1 MLCALLAFGAVGD
14 ATSVSLRSS
23 ASANPIRKV
32 VTMLQMMQNKV
43 VAEGKKAEELYDKYM
58 CYCENGEEMLKKSIA
73 DAEAKIVELEELL
86 KTGGAQM
93 EQLKADIEQAKAD
106 RAAAKE
112 AIAKAKAMRE
122 KEAAAFASESETL
135 KSNIEALSKAIP
147 AIEKGMAGSFL
158 QTTAATVL
166 RRLSTTMD
174 MNSVDRDML
183 ASFLSEGGS
192 AGYVPQSAE
201 IVGILKQMKDEMEKD
216 LAEAEAAETDAQ
228 AAFEALVAAKEKEIE
243 AATAEIESKM
253 TRVAELGVELATAKN
268 DLEDTKE
275 GLEEDKKFL
284 ADLAKNCALKEKE
297 WAEYQKMQAMELT
310 ALAETIKI
318 LNDDDALELFKK
330 TLPSAASFLQLKVTA
345 SEVRKSALATLRA
358 ARAPGHFRDTRLD
371 LLEMALQ
378 GKKVGFETV
387 IKMIDDLV
395 ALLAKE
401 QVEDDKKKAWCEAEL
416 DTKDDEKK
424 ALEHDIS
431 DLEKAIAD
439 AEESI
444 ATLKSEIEA
453 LEEGIKELDKAVE
466 EATEIRKE
474 EHEEFV
480 ETLAANNAAIEL
492 IGFAKNR
499 MQKFYNPKLYKP
511 PPKRELSEEE
521 RITMNMGGT
530 LAPTNAP
537 GGIAGTGIGLA
548 EISAHSGADDTE
560 APPPPPEADLA
571 YKKKSAESGGVIS
584 MMDSLIGD
592 LEGENTEMTVTE
604 KDAQKDYEK
613 FMADS
618 AEKRAMDSKAITDKE
633 ASVAALEE
641 ELETNKAALKDKQMA
656 LMSTEKAIMELH
668 QECDWLLEKFQL
680 RKDARAGEV
689 EALKK
694 AKDVLSGADY
704 SL

>member
-1 MLCALLAFGAVGD
+1 M
-14 ATSVSLRSS
+14 
-23 ASANPIRKV
+23 
-32 VTMLQMMQNKV
+32 
-43 VAEGKKAEELYDKYM
+43 
-58 CYCENGEEMLKKSIA
+58 EMLKKSIA

-93 EQLKADIEQAKAD
+93 EQLKADIEQAKED

-122 KEAAAFASESETL
+122 KEAGEFATESSNL
-135 KSNIEALSKAIP
+135 KSYIEALSKAIP
-147 AIEKGMAGSFL
+147 AIEKGMAGAFL
-158 QTTAATVL
+158 QSTASTVL

-174 MNSVDRDML
+174 MNSVDREML
-183 ASFLSEGGS
+183 ASFLSEGSS

-216 LAEAEAAETDAQ
+216 LAETEEAEKNAQ
-228 AAFEALVAAKEKEIE
+228 AEFEARVAAKEKEIE

-253 TRVAELGVELATAKN
+253 TRVAELGVALATAKN

-284 ADLAKNCALKEKE
+284 ADLKKNCELKEKE

-345 SEVRKSALATLRA
+345 GEVRKSALDALRA
-358 ARAPGHFRDTRLD
+358 ARAPGRLRDARLD

-401 QVEDDKKKAWCEAEL
+401 QAEDDKKKAWCESEL

-439 AEESI
+439 AEETV

-453 LEEGIKELDKAVE
+453 LEDGIKELDKAVE

-521 RITMNMGGT
+521 RITVNMGGT

-548 EISAHSGADDTE
+548 QVSVHQADTE

-571 YKKKSAESGGVIS
+571 YKKRSAESTGVIS

-641 ELETNKAALKDKQMA
+641 ELETNKAALKHKQMA